1 MAGQQQEQSP
11 LVSIVMGSASDL
23 SVMKKAAEVL
33 KQANVPHEIRI
44 ISAHRTPWDMLDFA
58 GSARQRGIRV
68 LIAGAGGAAHLP
80 GMLAAGTTLPV
91 IGVPVP
97 LAEMAGV
104 DSLLSIIQMPKGVPV
119 LTVGIGQAEQA
130 ARLAIAILAKGPV
143 LSSRLSSGPK

>member
-1 MAGQQQEQSP
+1 MTAHQQEESA

-23 SVMKKAAEVL
+23 SVMEKAVQVL
-33 KQANVPHEIRI
+33 KQAKVPHEIRI
-44 ISAHRTPWDMLDFA
+44 ISAHRTPWEMLDFA
-58 GSARQRGIRV
+58 GNARERGIRV

-97 LAEMAGV
+97 LADMEGI

-119 LTVGIGQAEQA
+119 LTVGIGKAEQA
-130 ARLAIAILAKGPV
+130 ARLAIAILAMESG
-143 LSSRLSSGPK
+143 LSSGPR